1 MLYQDQLL
9 VERDA
14 VSKINKVNHAIPQ
27 NTVIAEVTNQV
38 TGEEST
44 RTLHWDQ
51 QLTTEEPL
59 EVAIGET
66 GKITVE
72 LALQRDEEAG
82 RSTATRSPISQLDR
96 SRGRGPTPGR
106 AIACG
111 QLPQGPLEHR

>member
-1 MLYQDQLL
+1 MLHQDQLL

-14 VSKINKVNHAIPQ
+14 VSKINKVDHAIPQ

-51 QLTTEEPL
+51 QLTTDEPL

-82 RSTATRSPISQLDR
+82 RSTPTRSPISQLESITRARTYTWARDCLR
-96 SRGRGPTPGR
+96 TTSTGASR
-106 AIACG
+106 A
-111 QLPQGPLEHR
+111 